1 MLCWKKA
8 LPSLPRCRK
17 ERELRIVIKG
27 IAVLVPLPSV
37 RRHTSPQNA
46 KGEPPALRA
55 GVPGYKA
62 FCEDR
67 RLFFRSCIFAKTG
80 GLTI

>member
-1 MLCWKKA
+1 MAWRRRMPAAFL
-8 LPSLPRCRK
+8 
-17 ERELRIVIKG
+17 IKG
-27 IAVLVPLPSV
+27 IAVLVPLPSGRSCMRGDV
-37 RRHTSPQNA
+37 SLQNE

-62 FCEDR
+62 IREDR
-67 RLFFRSCIFAKTG
+67 RLFFHSCILAETG

>member
-1 MLCWKKA
+1 MRGDV
-8 LPSLPRCRK
+8 SL
-17 ERELRIVIKG
+17 
-27 IAVLVPLPSV
+27 
-37 RRHTSPQNA
+37 QNE

-62 FCEDR
+62 VREDG
-67 RLFFRSCIFAKTG
+67 LPFFRSCIFAKTG